1 MTQERTAVVTGGA
14 SGIGEATAAR
24 LRRDGLRVV
33 TLDLAPGAD
42 HQVDVTDEAGLAAL
56 ADAIGPVDILVNSAG
71 VVGPN
76 RPLVETSRAEW
87 EQTFAINVLGTVA
100 TMRLWIPGMVE
111 RGWGRVVNLAS
122 MAGKDGNPNLA
133 AYSATKG
140 AVIALTKSAG
150 KELATTGVLVNA
162 VAPAVI
168 ATPLNAAT
176 APDVLAHITSLIPMR
191 RVGRADEVAAL
202 IAWLCSDDVSFSTGA
217 VYDISGGRATY

>member
-1 MTQERTAVVTGGA
+1 MTEQRTAVVTGGA
-14 SGIGEATAAR
+14 SGIGAATAAR
-24 LRRDGLRVV
+24 LRRDAVRVV

-42 HQVDVTDEAGLAAL
+42 HQVDVTDEAAL
-56 ADAIGPVDILVNSAG
+56 ATLAGIIGPVDVVVNSAG

-76 RPLVETSRAEW
+76 RPLVDTFRAEW

-111 RGWGRVVNLAS
+111 RGWGRIVNLAS

-133 AYSATKG
+133 AYSASKG

-202 IAWLCSDDVSFSTGA
+202 IAWLCSDEVSFSTGA

>member
-1 MTQERTAVVTGGA
+1 MTAGRTAVVTGGA
-14 SGIGEATAAR
+14 SGIGAATAAR
-24 LRRDGLRVV
+24 LRRDGIRVV

-42 HQVDVTDEAGLAAL
+42 HQVDVTDEAALAAL
-56 ADAIGPVDILVNSAG
+56 AGAIGPVDIVVNSAG

-76 RPLVETSRAEW
+76 RPLMDTTSAEW
-87 EQTFAINVLGTVA
+87 QRTFAVNVLGTVA
-100 TMRLWIPGMVE
+100 TMRLWIPGMVD

-168 ATPLNAAT
+168 ATPLNAET

-202 IAWLCSDDVSFSTGA
+202 IAWLCSDEVSFSTGA